1 MSLISPSVTYPLSHI
16 LGRYR
21 SKADLVTSQ
30 MTRRVYRYTAQ
41 ALDTLDQK
49 LDALGDEPRMRRQQ
63 RVAVGID
70 IG

>member
-1 MSLISPSVTYPLSHI
+1 
-16 LGRYR
+16 
-21 SKADLVTSQ
+21 LVTSQ

-63 RVAVGID
+63 RFAVGID